1 MVRYLFDI
9 LSNNRIQKRIIS
21 GDRFPG
27 ERILVFGLCLSDNLK
42 WVSRIDTLLEADFR
56 SPATNFRFRCPYG
69 SDKPKKGLPLPPVTM
84 LWAPMHP
91 GRVYR
96 RRGPSSSP
104 PGHPASDTS
113 RCCCYLVRGRTSKA
127 SSLPYL
133 HGDMIATLGR

>member
-1 MVRYLFDI
+1 LLA
-9 LSNNRIQKRIIS
+9 LSVS
-21 GDRFPG
+21 
-27 ERILVFGLCLSDNLK
+27 VSLSPSL
-42 WVSRIDTLLEADFR
+42 APP
-56 SPATNFRFRCPYG
+56 SPCRRACPAG
-69 SDKPKKGLPLPPVTM
+69 AHHLDLSDKPKKGLPLPPVTM